1 MAQSE
6 PRAPVV
12 SGHRLGGQGRPQQP
26 TGWAAVMRLGWW
38 QFGAPTS
45 CLRHSGVY
53 PPPGGQL
60 LCPTGPGARKGGPGR
75 SLLHQADLEGPRGAE
90 GQWPAIPA
98 SATAGP
104 GPFQESSEA
113 LGLKAVPLLGVRS
126 CGNRD
131 PDPGGSLGGGW
142 VWAGPRAAGLVGP
155 GRGRRMRMLGREA
168 WCSLTWQSGSGKR
181 PPQRRCGPWPSCRGL
196 QLSLW
201 AQNLLIPGQC
211 ETQAPAPA
219 CTAYPGRCLSCLCY
233 ILMTPQP
240 AGHDTPDRP
249 SHGAT
254 CVQGPLL
261 GSQAEITV

>member
-45 CLRHSGVY
+45 CLRHSGVH

-75 SLLHQADLEGPRGAE
+75 SLLHQADLEGPRGTE

-131 PDPGGSLGGGW
+131 PDPGW
-142 VWAGPRAAGLVGP
+142 EP
-155 GRGRRMRMLGREA
+155 GRWVGVGRP
-168 WCSLTWQSGSGKR
+168 QSGR
-181 PPQRRCGPWPSCRGL
+181 PCGPWEGQAHADARPGSLVLTDLAVRVGEEATAAKMWTMAILQRSAAEPVGTKPSDSWAMRDPGPSACLHCLPRP
-196 QLSLW
+196 LS
-201 AQNLLIPGQC
+201 
-211 ETQAPAPA
+211 
-219 CTAYPGRCLSCLCY
+219 
-233 ILMTPQP
+233 
-240 AGHDTPDRP
+240 
-249 SHGAT
+249 
-254 CVQGPLL
+254 
-261 GSQAEITV
+261 